1 MRRVDLTPERYV
13 VLAIAIATIVL
24 AAVAAFVQDDL
35 EHVLG
40 YSIVGDAG
48 VIVLALAVVGPDA
61 LAPGRTWI
69 LAFIVARGAFAVWA
83 AGIRAGFFTGRVADL
98 RGWAR
103 RSPILAVA
111 FVLVAV
117 ASVGFPGLA
126 SFEARVV
133 ARRPGRRVAARRPA
147 RDRRARASHLL
158 RAAARHRAV
167 ASPTGSANRSSR
179 GGPTPCAPT

>member
-1 MRRVDLTPERYV
+1 DVVPESALPIVTAIAPAALAVVALGWVDVMVVPRPVDLGVERLLV
-13 VLAIAIATIVL
+13 IAVALVTIVL

-48 VIVLALAVVGPDA
+48 VIILALAIIGPDA
-61 LAPGRTWI
+61 LEPGRLWI

-83 AGIRAGFFTGRVADL
+83 AGIRAGFFTGRVGDL

-103 RSPILAVA
+103 RSPLLLVA
-111 FVLVAV
+111 LLVVAV

-126 SFEARVV
+126 SF
-133 ARRPGRRVAARRPA
+133 
-147 RDRRARASHLL
+147 DARASLVGL
-158 RAAARHRAV
+158 AV
-167 ASPTGSANRSSR
+167 ARP
-179 GGPTPCAPT
+179 

>member
-1 MRRVDLTPERYV
+1 M
-13 VLAIAIATIVL
+13 LAIAVATIVL

-48 VIVLALAVVGPDA
+48 VIVLALAIVGPDA
-61 LAPGRTWI
+61 WRPVAMWI
-69 LAFIVARGAFAVWA
+69 LGFIVARGAFAVWA

-111 FVLVAV
+111 FVLIAV

-126 SFEARVV
+126 SFEARASLVRQAV
-133 ARRPGRRVAARRPA
+133 IAPLDVPAWDRRP
-147 RDRRARASHLL
+147 RAPHLL
-158 RAAARHRAV
+158 RASAGHRAV
-167 ASPTGSANRSSR
+167 AARPGRGTASSR
-179 GGPTPCAPT
+179 GGPTPCAWT